1 MIDVSNLVKTYAGKR
16 VLDGL
21 SFHVTSGR
29 VTAFLGPNGAGKS
42 TTLRMIMGLGK
53 PDSGSATVLGVPYRE
68 LRSPLRSVGALLDA
82 SAVHPALSPSAHLD
96 WLART
101 HRIPRER
108 VTGVLELVGLSSAAR
123 RPVRGFSLGMRQ
135 RLGIA
140 AALLGDPEVLLLDE
154 PVNGLDP
161 EGIRW
166 FRPLVRALADEG
178 RTVLVSS
185 HLMTEMALLADHVL
199 VIGRGRVLAD
209 GPLRDLVHHEP
220 TTVRLRSPQL
230 PVLAEA
236 LRGAGAHLEYDRPAG
251 GVVPTEGPAEGPT
264 EAVVTGVSSGQIGDL
279 AAQHGC
285 SVHELTPFRPAL
297 EDIYL
302 RLTDEAA
309 EYRASTPAP
318 GEQSEVI
325 GRA

>member
-1 MIDVSNLVKTYAGKR
+1 MIDVQDLVKSYDGRR

-21 SFHVTSGR
+21 SFRVAPGR

-42 TTLRMIMGLGK
+42 TTLRMITGLGV
-53 PDSGSATVLGVPYRE
+53 PDSGTARVLGVPYRE
-68 LRSPLRSVGALLDA
+68 LRDPLRSVGVLLDA
-82 SAVHPALSPSAHLD
+82 AAVHPARSPRAHLA

-108 VTGVLELVGLSSAAR
+108 VDHVLGLVGLAAAAR

-154 PVNGLDP
+154 PANGLDP

-166 FRPLVRALADEG
+166 FRNLLRALADEG

-185 HLMTEMALLADHVL
+185 HLMTEMAVTADHVL

-209 GPLRDLVHHEP
+209 GRMDE
-220 TTVRLRSPQL
+220 
-230 PVLAEA
+230 VLG
-236 LRGAGAHLEYDRPAG
+236 GAGAGSVRLSSPRLAELSRVLRAAG
-251 GVVPTEGPAEGPT
+251 GQVSDVPDGAGTAI
-264 EAVVTGVSSGQIGDL
+264 VTGLAADRIGDL
-279 AAQHGC
+279 AADSGW
-285 SVHELTPFRPAL
+285 SIHELTPLRPSL
-297 EDIYL
+297 EDVYH
-302 RLTDEAA
+302 RLTEDVT
-309 EYRASTPAP
+309 EYRAATDRLRTPAQEEKTP
-318 GEQSEVI
+318 EETP
-325 GRA
+325 AHA